1 MKDIKSLN
9 FIDRKLVGVYESL
22 SDAVVSEDSEVGQF
36 YIDTFGDSWTT
47 EDKTELM
54 AEVITSLNEWFEND
68 NVIDTI
74 KEGETLEDVGD
85 YLPLFLGLPNDT
97 TVLAVGNG
105 AVAAPSTTTAYLHTS
120 YDDFSVLAIYDY
132 EDEENAERMRTDLE
146 ELFPSVLI
154 NDYVVTLGT
163 KSGFGSQTPYKIVI
177 RAENEAEA
185 ITKAMKELNDSSD
198 IPMNDFVDIKVQTKA
213 EARAER
219 EAEENAKIYTC
230 DVCDSIYT
238 GGGIWCTVY
247 QLSGS
252 DSDIYYAIDNT
263 FDEFDGM
270 AQYSHKKDRLCG
282 SDDEYGFME
291 TTRNITVSEM
301 TEDEKII
308 WLKLKLKEAETLRN
322 EY

>member
-9 FIDRKLVGVYESL
+9 FVERKLVGVYEAL
-22 SDAVVSEDSEVGQF
+22 SDATVSEDTEAGQF

-54 AEVITSLNEWFEND
+54 AEVITSLNEWFENE
-68 NVIDTI
+68 NIIDTI

-120 YDDFSVLAIYDY
+120 YDDFSVLAFYDW
-132 EDEENAERMRTDLE
+132 ETNDKQVRADLE

-163 KSGFGSQTPYKIVI
+163 KSGFGSQTPYRTVI

-185 ITKAMKELNDSSD
+185 ISKAIKDLNRNSD
-198 IPMNDFVDIKVQTKA
+198 APINDFVNIRVQTKA
-213 EARAER
+213 EARAEK
-219 EAEENAKIYTC
+219 EAEENAKVYAC
-230 DVCDSIYT
+230 DACDSIYT
-238 GGGIWCTVY
+238 GGGIWCTIY

-270 AQYSHKKDRLCG
+270 AQYSHKRDRLCG

-291 TTRNITVSEM
+291 PTRNITVSEM

>member
-9 FIDRKLVGVYESL
+9 FIERKLVGVYESL
-22 SDAVVSEDSEVGQF
+22 SDAVVSEDTEDGQF

-54 AEVITSLNEWFEND
+54 AEVITSLNEWMENE
-68 NVIDTI
+68 NITDTI
-74 KEGETLEDVGD
+74 KEGETLESVGD

-105 AVAAPSTTTAYLHTS
+105 EVAAPSTTTAYLHTS

-132 EDEENAERMRTDLE
+132 ETNEESTKADLE
-146 ELFPSVLI
+146 ELFPSVKI

-163 KSGFGSQTPYKIVI
+163 KSGFGSQTPYRVVI

-185 ITKAMKELNDSSD
+185 INKAMKDLNDNSD
-198 IPMNDFVDIKVQTKA
+198 VPMNDFVNIKVQTKA

-230 DVCDSIYT
+230 DVCDSFYT
-238 GGGIWCTVY
+238 GGGIWCTIY

-282 SDDEYGFME
+282 SDEEYGFME
-291 TTRNITVSEM
+291 ETRDITISEM

-308 WLKLKLKEAETLRN
+308 WLKLKLKEAETLKN
-322 EY
+322 NY